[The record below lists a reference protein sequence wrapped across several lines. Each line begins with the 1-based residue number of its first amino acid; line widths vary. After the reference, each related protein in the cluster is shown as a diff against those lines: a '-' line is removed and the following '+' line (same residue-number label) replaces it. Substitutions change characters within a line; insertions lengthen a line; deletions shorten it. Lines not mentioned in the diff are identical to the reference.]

1 MPDNDIEQRI
11 RQRAFYIWIEQG
23 RPEGK
28 DKEHWQQAES
38 ELMAGIAKPESELH
52 PARDEVPQAGLAN
65 APGPEVGPAQAAPGV
80 EAIGQIRY
88 AAARDVDQG
97 GDTRGQRQ
105 FQFAALSWNAY
116 RRY

>member
-11 RQRAFYIWIEQG
+11 RERAFYIWIEQG
-23 RPEGK
+23 QPEGK

-52 PARDEVPQAGLAN
+52 PARDEVPQAELAN
-65 APGPEVGPAQAAPGV
+65 ASAPEVGPAQAAPGV
-80 EAIGQIRY
+80 EAIGHIRY

-97 GDTRGQRQ
+97 GDTCGQWQ
-105 FQFAALSWNAY
+105 FRFAALSWDAY

>member
-11 RQRAFYIWIEQG
+11 RERAFLVWIEQG

-38 ELMAGIAKPESELH
+38 ELMAGIAKPESELQSAQSTTAE
-52 PARDEVPQAGLAN
+52 PAKDTAVQA
-65 APGPEVGPAQAAPGV
+65 GPAQAAAGV

-97 GDTRGQRQ
+97 GSACPRRQ
-105 FQFAALSWNAY
+105 FQFAAQSWEAY